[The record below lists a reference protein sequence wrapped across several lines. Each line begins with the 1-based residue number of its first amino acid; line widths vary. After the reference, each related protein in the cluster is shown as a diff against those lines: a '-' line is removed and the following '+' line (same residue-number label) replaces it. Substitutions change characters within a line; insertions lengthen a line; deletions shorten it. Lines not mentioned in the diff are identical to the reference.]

1 MSSPQKE
8 SFELVWVPRIATCL
22 VEKEDLPQNRSP
34 TECVSAEA
42 SALCNDA
49 ARRIA
54 MFVPGQQS
62 GEGSY

>member
-1 MSSPQKE
+1 MVS
-8 SFELVWVPRIATCL
+8 VPRIATCL
-22 VEKEDLPQNRSP
+22 VEKEDLPPNRFP
-34 TECVSAEA
+34 TEYVSVEV